1 MSPEEL
7 LDQVKDR
14 ESFIM
19 FVQTLADER
28 EAAAQIE
35 RANPHAYCLDGAL
48 GWKNADIT
56 SFLYAM
62 LAYFENKPLHKPEE
76 KPP

>member
-19 FVQTLADER
+19 FVQALAEEL

-35 RANPHAYCLDGAL
+35 CANPNAYCIDGAL
-48 GWKNADIT
+48 GWKNADIA
-56 SFLYAM
+56 SFLPICNAG
-62 LAYFENKPLHKPEE
+62 LLRE
-76 KPP
+76 